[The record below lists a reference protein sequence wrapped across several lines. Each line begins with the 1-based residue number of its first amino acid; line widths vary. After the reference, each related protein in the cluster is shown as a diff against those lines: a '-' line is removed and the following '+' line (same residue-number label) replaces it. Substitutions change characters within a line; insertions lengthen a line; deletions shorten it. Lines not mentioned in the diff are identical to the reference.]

1 VGNGYVGL
9 LVAMEPT
16 DETIPGI
23 RTPLEEAHL
32 RLNGLYNPRF
42 ENMEKA
48 VFRQM
53 EEHGARIF
61 LNVEYHFHSSHQK
74 VS

>member
-1 VGNGYVGL
+1 MRL
-9 LVAMEPT
+9 FLVFAP
-16 DETIPGI
+16 
-23 RTPLEEAHL
+23 PLEEARL
-32 RLNGLYNPRF
+32 RLNGLYNPRL

-48 VFRQM
+48 VFRQK

-61 LNVEYHFHSSHQK
+61 LNVEHHFHSSHQK